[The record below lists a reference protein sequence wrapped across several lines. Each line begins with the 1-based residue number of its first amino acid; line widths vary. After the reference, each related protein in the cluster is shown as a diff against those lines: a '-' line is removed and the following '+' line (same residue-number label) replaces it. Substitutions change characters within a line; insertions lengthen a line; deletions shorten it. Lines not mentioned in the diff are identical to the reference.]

1 MLEIYCVSGES
12 CNTNYSLTVIPEKLR
27 DVFKN
32 VDQLKE
38 DLRNTTGMSTA
49 SIDALLEASFP
60 ENSSQVSLL
69 LSFWEVLLLSNA
81 QTIKTYNLLVNAAEQ
96 VSECVTGTAWRGMAL
111 IWSRAQLSGTH

>member
-1 MLEIYCVSGES
+1 MCWRFAVCLEKAVTSIV
-12 CNTNYSLTVIPEKLR
+12 LWLFIPEKLR

-60 ENSSQVSLL
+60 ENGSQVSLL
-69 LSFWEVLLLSNA
+69 
-81 QTIKTYNLLVNAAEQ
+81 
-96 VSECVTGTAWRGMAL
+96 
-111 IWSRAQLSGTH
+111 